1 MSTNTVIY
9 PDEQNDGTL
18 TWEAGI
24 SMTGSSVL
32 LRQLALVL
40 GLGALVVF
48 LLLTGL
54 RAVDGDLT
62 LARVGSYALISLGIF
77 VGLMLLSAV
86 AILLF
91 YGNRYQQRYT
101 LTDEGVQA
109 VTTGGTR
116 KRNQVVNLLLVL
128 SGRPT
133 AMGAGLLAH
142 SRQSEMVRWTRV
154 DNITTDQSRHTIAL
168 RKGQRAIMLVQCT
181 PENYEMVL
189 SRANQAVS
197 NRKPRKN

>member
-1 MSTNTVIY
+1 MPTNTVIY
-9 PDEQNDGTL
+9 PDEQNDGAL

-62 LARVGSYALISLGIF
+62 LARVGNYALITLGIF
-77 VGLMLLSAV
+77 AGLLLLSAV
-86 AILLF
+86 VILLF

-101 LTDEGVQA
+101 LTKAGVQA
-109 VTTGGTR
+109 VTTEGTR
-116 KRNQVVNLLLVL
+116 KRNRIVNLLLVL
-128 SGRPT
+128 SGRPS

-142 SRQSEMVRWTRV
+142 SRQSETVRWARV
-154 DNITTDQSRHTIAL
+154 DNITTNQSKHSIVL
-168 RKGQRAIMLVQCT
+168 RKGQRAVMLIQCT
-181 PENYEMVL
+181 PENYETVL
-189 SRANQAVS
+189 ARINQAVS
-197 NRKPRKN
+197 NQN